1 MFLKTPI
8 QYCCHVI
15 QSCKTFN
22 FFTERH
28 VVAMYEHTLSPDEK
42 SKLAIKPT
50 VHYVLNQFS
59 FVRNAPRRQHRQGTG
74 GREVEEVEGRK
85 LTVAGF
91 TDRVFFSL
99 GLPLKVQSTQK
110 LILAWCILAGVSG
123 TIYVNVNYLT

>member
-74 GREVEEVEGRK
+74 GREVEGRK

-110 LILAWCILAGVSG
+110 LILAGVSG
-123 TIYVNVNYLT
+123 TIYVNVDYLT